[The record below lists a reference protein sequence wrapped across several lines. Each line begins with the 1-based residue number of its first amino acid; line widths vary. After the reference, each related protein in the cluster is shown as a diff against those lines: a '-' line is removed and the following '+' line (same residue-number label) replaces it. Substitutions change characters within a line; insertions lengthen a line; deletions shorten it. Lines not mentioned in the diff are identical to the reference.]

1 MYSYRMKKDA
11 LAKGIVLVTKNI
23 REAHVELG
31 KIEVASGEY
40 AIVECDGT
48 FINDILRQIPLG
60 MAKSMLEHITQKGVP
75 LVQDGDKL
83 AVKFSFKKAITIANE
98 KKFTGDQPWQP
109 EKDPQKLTDT
119 DRAVLEKLAIAAVA
133 KLEAT
138 NWDESLKAAQR
149 AAKAEKDAAK
159 TDADKADSVNRRLKA
174 LQKDAAELG
183 ITITK
188 GNVGEAAA
196 VQLPASIAK
205 IVEKLMPFAEDDAKI
220 IEIFTAIAT
229 VLAPAPSKAA

>member
-1 MYSYRMKKDA
+1 MFNYRMKKDD

-31 KIEVASGEY
+31 KLEVAAGEY
-40 AIVECDGT
+40 VIVDCNGT
-48 FINDILRQIPLG
+48 YINDILRQIPLG

-75 LVQDGDKL
+75 IVQDGDKL
-83 AVKFSFKKAITIANE
+83 EVKFSFKKAITIANE

-109 EKDPQKLTDT
+109 EKDPQKLTDS

-159 TDADKADSVNRRLKA
+159 TDADKVDSVNRRLKN
-174 LQKDAAELG
+174 LQKHAAELG

-188 GNVGEAAA
+188 GNVGEVQA
-196 VQLPASIAK
+196 VTLPPAITK
-205 IVEKLMPFAEDDAKI
+205 IVEKLMPYAEDDAKLV
-220 IEIFTAIAT
+220 EIFTAIAT

>member
-1 MYSYRMKKDA
+1 MFNYRMKKDE
-11 LAKGIVLVTKNI
+11 LAKGIILVTKNI
-23 REAHVELG
+23 REASIELG
-31 KIEVASGEY
+31 KFEVAAGEY
-40 AIVECDGT
+40 AIVDCDGT
-48 FINDILRQIPLG
+48 YINDILRQIPVG
-60 MAKSMLEHITQKGVP
+60 MAKSMLDHITQKGVP

-83 AVKFSFKKAITIANE
+83 AVKFSFKKAITIASE
-98 KKFTGDQPWQP
+98 KKFAGDKPWTP
-109 EKDPQKLTDT
+109 EKDPQKLVAADH
-119 DRAVLEKLAIAAVA
+119 AVLEKLAIAAVA
-133 KLEAT
+133 KLEAS

-149 AAKAEKDAAK
+149 AAKAEKEAAK
-159 TDADKADSVNRRLKA
+159 TDAEKVDSVNRRLKN

-220 IEIFTAIAT
+220 IEIFTAIAG
-229 VLAPAPSKAA
+229 VLAQGPAKAA